1 VRELI
6 KKIRVS
12 AIEDK
17 VNRMELILDIVTT
30 VTYIVTGASLIAAW
44 TPSEKD
50 DKWIGKMFSY
60 IDLFALNFKVRK

>member
-1 VRELI
+1 
-6 KKIRVS
+6 
-12 AIEDK
+12 
-17 VNRMELILDIVTT
+17 MELILDIVTT

>member
-1 VRELI
+1 MRELI

-60 IDLFALNFKVRK
+60 IDLIALNFKIKK